1 MIVNCWAM
9 NLKDLNLEGFRSVAS
24 CLCTSP
30 IVRRTCAS
38 PQQLCQ
44 PVCGGAQ
51 SLHISSFVHFTDRAS
66 SLSPEKVKFIFVT
79 FVGTTVLF
87 EGFANWKAL
96 RNLLGQPTDFIDKLG
111 CTGTF

>member
-1 MIVNCWAM
+1 M
-9 NLKDLNLEGFRSVAS
+9 LSHS
-24 CLCTSP
+24 
-30 IVRRTCAS
+30 
-38 PQQLCQ
+38 QLCQ
-44 PVCGGAQ
+44 PVYGGAEP
-51 SLHISSFVHFTDRAS
+51 LHISPFVHFTARSS